1 MGANKDF
8 NIEGKNV
15 PQEEKERQIEQ
26 GQNKDPYNVTDMRK
40 LWKYKKL
47 EDGTLRITDYKGCL
61 LYTSPSPRDQAL
73 SRMPSSA

>member
-15 PQEEKERQIEQ
+15 PQEEKGRQIEQ
-26 GQNKDPYNVTDMRK
+26 GQSKDLYNVTDMRK

-47 EDGTLRITDYKGCL
+47 EDGTLCITDYKGDNPEH
-61 LYTSPSPRDQAL
+61 YDP
-73 SRMPSSA
+73 